1 METLYIV
8 TDEKGEKTAY
18 FDKAIAK
25 VAAEKV
31 NGSLEV
37 IPVNPSNSIE
47 TQKKRL
53 EILEKYYECDVPSLS
68 DEQEEFLEKNM
79 VLSESSAQECIDNFD
94 FKNAVKYAGM
104 CNFRYGVQEAV
115 IDEDRLISDAIN
127 ILRILS
133 LENNTSSY
141 QLGRLIGFKQVY
153 NEDGETYTVYKL
165 LFFMCMGE
173 STVE

>member
-1 METLYIV
+1 METLYVV
-8 TDEKGEKTAY
+8 TDKNGEKTAY

-25 VAAEKV
+25 VAAEKA
-31 NGSLEV
+31 NGTYEI
-37 IPVNPSNSIE
+37 IPVNSNNSIE

-53 EILEKYYECDVPSLS
+53 EILEKYYECDCQSLS
-68 DEQEEFLEKNM
+68 GEEEEFLEKNM
-79 VLSESSAQECIDNFD
+79 ILSESSAQECIDNFD
-94 FKNAVKYAGM
+94 FKNAVKYAKM
-104 CNFRYGVQEAV
+104 CDFRYGVQETP

-133 LENNTSSY
+133 LEKDTSSY

-153 NEDGETYTVYKL
+153 NEDGETYIVYKL